1 MSHIYTRYCK
11 AARQRG
17 FPGGP
22 VARTQHF
29 HCWDMGLIP
38 GQGAKI
44 LQVMCCSCCLFAQ
57 SRPALSDPTDCSLGL
72 PGSSD
77 GKEFACNAGD
87 LSLTPESGRSPGGG
101 HGNPLQFS
109 GLENPH
115 GQRSLAGYSPK
126 GCKESDPTE

>member
-1 MSHIYTRYCK
+1 MRLEEWQVPVESPGHFSAYSNNPHGEDNQNYLH
-11 AARQRG
+11 
-17 FPGGP
+17 FP
-22 VARTQHF
+22 
-29 HCWDMGLIP
+29 M
-38 GQGAKI
+38 K
-44 LQVMCCSCCLFAQ
+44 M
-57 SRPALSDPTDCSLGL
+57 GL

-87 LSLTPESGRSPGGG
+87 LSSTLESGRSPGGG

-109 GLENPH
+109 GLENTH